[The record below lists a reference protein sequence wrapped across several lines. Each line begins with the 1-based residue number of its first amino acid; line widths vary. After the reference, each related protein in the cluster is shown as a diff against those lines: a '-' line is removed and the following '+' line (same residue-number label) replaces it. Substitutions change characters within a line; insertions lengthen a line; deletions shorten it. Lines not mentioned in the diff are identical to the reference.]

1 MTPAQLKELQ
11 KKTEVATAL
20 MSCISELRARRVDV
34 AMNKSICIVLAGI
47 KANNG
52 SMINDVTMAQDAHSV
67 VLKVVDQKIMNL
79 EAKLANL

>member
-1 MTPAQLKELQ
+1 
-11 KKTEVATAL
+11 
-20 MSCISELRARRVDV
+20 
-34 AMNKSICIVLAGI
+34 MNKSISIVLAGI